1 MDNITRMRENVTKLG
16 ELEEQLNMLGDENDP
31 GQMEEMIGDDGKP
44 IRFKPVKTK
53 MCKKLLEKGK
63 CNGIK
68 DKSCKFAHNP
78 IELTGLISVGAQMKN
93 LQGVI
98 KTQNKKLKNNQVME
112 SWIPA
117 GKVDPLSHSKCL
129 SSGNKCSSG
138 GAHAQVQRQ
147 GQEGRRRERGQAEEH
162 LRAREHLP
170 QALRGKRLNPLSQHT
185 AFVSDNKQT
194 RTNGD

>member
-1 MDNITRMRENVTKLG
+1 MVRPEKMQEGSKDNYLNGLIEEFFMEVEAKITDKMDNIAKMRENVTKLG

-117 GKVDPLSHSKCL
+117 GKADPLSHSKC
-129 SSGNKCSSG
+129 
-138 GAHAQVQRQ
+138 
-147 GQEGRRRERGQAEEH
+147 
-162 LRAREHLP
+162 P
-170 QALRGKRLNPLSQHT
+170 
-185 AFVSDNKQT
+185 
-194 RTNGD
+194 